1 MPTVVNTPGLF
12 TRLLPR
18 TLLVLVMILSVCLV
32 EAEAQSKK
40 KKKHRTPKP
49 AAAKPLITNPTI
61 APPDKAQSGD
71 LKVIS
76 TADQDPAEVERNN
89 DPQAAKKSK
98 SSTRSTSDDPDD
110 MKQTITTLS
119 NQVNKLNDKL
129 SQMQEDDKER
139 LDMERLTRAEQR
151 AEQLRSQLVDV
162 QGKLADLQ
170 ARMDQIDYSLKPENI
185 DRATQSYGAVHPEEA
200 RDARRKQLENEKK
213 RVQDQIDILTTS
225 KTRLEQS
232 LTAADNEVDLLRAR
246 RQQKELDDALPKSD
260 SRPTNP
266 RKPEP

>member
-1 MPTVVNTPGLF
+1 MPTALNISGFF

-18 TLLVLVMILSVCLV
+18 TVLVSVMILCVCLV
-32 EAEAQSKK
+32 GAEAQSKK
-40 KKKHRTPKP
+40 KKKHRPAKT
-49 AAAKPLITNPTI
+49 AAAKPVITNPTI
-61 APPDKAQSGD
+61 APPDNAQSGD
-71 LKVIS
+71 VKVIS
-76 TADQDPAEVERNN
+76 TADQDPADLEKSNESPAARKSRSTRNN
-89 DPQAAKKSK
+89 GEDQ
-98 SSTRSTSDDPDD
+98 DD

-129 SQMQEDDKER
+129 SQMQEDDRER

-162 QGKLADLQ
+162 QGRLADLQ
-170 ARMDQIDYSLKPENI
+170 SKMELIDYSLKPENI
-185 DRATQSYGAVHPEEA
+185 DRATQGYGAVHPEEA
-200 RDARRKQLENEKK
+200 RDARRKQLESEKK

-232 LTAADNEVDLLRAR
+232 LATADNEVDLLRAK
-246 RQQKELDDALPKSD
+246 RQQKEIDDALPKTD